1 MKLKKDGLVAG
12 ILEALVEEGRKKVA
26 EKRPDIAYNQ
36 KKQLWYLMMNQIDG
50 QPNPE
55 KKEQQD

>member
-12 ILEALVEEGRKKVA
+12 ILEALVEEERKKKKK
-26 EKRPDIAYNQ
+26 KRPDIAYNQ

>member
-12 ILEALVEEGRKKVA
+12 ILEALVEEERKKVA

-36 KKQLWYLMMNQIDG
+36 KNTDQKDG
-50 QPNPE
+50 WCPAYYRQVI
-55 KKEQQD
+55 

>member
-12 ILEALVEEGRKKVA
+12 ILEALVEEERKKVA

-36 KKQLWYLMMNQIDG
+36 KKQLWYLMMNQVDG
-50 QPNPE
+50 VPTTEEN
-55 KKEQQD
+55 KETT